1 MSIEQAKA
9 FIEKMKTDEEFT
21 KRIMA
26 IEDSDAR
33 FQAIAEAGFDFTKE
47 ELEQVRQ
54 NLDEA
59 DLEQISGGGEG
70 CGGKMVC
77 MMFFCDI
84 TGVHRR

>member
-26 IEDSDAR
+26 IEDSDAQ

-54 NLDEA
+54 EVDEA

-77 MMFFCDI
+77 MMFLCNI
-84 TGVHRR
+84 TGVHRG

>member
-1 MSIEQAKA
+1 MSLEQAKA
-9 FIEKMKTDEEFT
+9 FIEKMKSDEAFT

-54 NLDEA
+54 KLDEA
-59 DLEQISGGGEG
+59 DLEQVSGGGEG

-77 MMFFCDI
+77 MMFLCNI
-84 TGVHRR
+84 TTAHRG